1 MTRFQSTLCLGIR
14 DAKPPGKKRGSS
26 GFELR
31 LQVSAEASNRGFVD
45 RPHEERQNRCFGLGI
60 KLTLEA
66 VELMRMDEDQREN
79 YQNKD
84 AIP

>member
-1 MTRFQSTLCLGIR
+1 M
-14 DAKPPGKKRGSS
+14 
-26 GFELR
+26 
-31 LQVSAEASNRGFVD
+31 D

-60 KLTLEA
+60 KLALKA
-66 VELMRMDEDQREN
+66 VELMRRDEDQREN